1 MKINKVNHLSTNNTV
16 IKGNQN
22 EKVDSSKSEG
32 LDDVQANVHLS
43 STYSNLADATAS
55 NSILNINKIAEIK
68 QAMAEGRFKVNP
80 EVVADRLLETVK
92 ELIQNNKKQ

>member
-16 IKGNQN
+16 NKGSQN
-22 EKVDSSKSEG
+22 EKANSSKSEG

-43 STYSNLADATAS
+43 STYSNLSDTATT
-55 NSILNINKIAEIK
+55 NSVLNLSKIAEVK

-92 ELIQNNKKQ
+92 ELIQNNKKP